1 MLAESGAEL
10 IKPVAELSGIRPHL
24 LYRHYKQVSGFY
36 QWDQRDHAAEY
47 LVFEKNIGS
56 RLSIDEVS
64 LTNGELY
71 TYVPNKA
78 ARGRKGTLV
87 ASIEGT
93 RSRDRMEVLKKIP
106 LQQRLQLNEVTVDM
120 TASMSAAVR
129 AVFPNARL
137 VIDRLHVGQLPHD
150 VVQSVLL

>member
-47 LVFEKNIGS
+47 MVFEKNIGS

-71 TYVPNKA
+71 TYVCNKSP
-78 ARGRKGTLV
+78 RGRKGTLV
-87 ASIEGT
+87 DSIQGT
-93 RSRDRMEVLKKIP
+93 RTKDIIELIKKI
-106 LQQRLQLNEVTVDM
+106 
-120 TASMSAAVR
+120 
-129 AVFPNARL
+129 AREHRFQ
-137 VIDRLHVGQLPHD
+137 DK
-150 VVQSVLL
+150 